1 MSAAE
6 EAENL
11 IFKYYDL
18 FGIKLENSISM
29 YEAAH
34 CALEAIDRVI
44 LYLPFTDLETS
55 LGRFCEEQRNYLEQ
69 VRHEIKKYEGVQ

>member
-11 IFKYYDL
+11 IFRYYNL
-18 FGIKLENSISM
+18 FDIALENSIAIS
-29 YEAAH
+29 EAKQ
-34 CALEAIDRVI
+34 CALLAVEMII